1 MPYFTYDT
9 SVIVSKKL
17 TDLQRMPQSFLM
29 SAVVLLELMAG
40 ADDRS
45 IRKFWEGMF
54 SHYQK
59 RNLLIVPTVEDWLL
73 AAKILYLL
81 THSRKLQQK
90 GKLRR
95 LPPGISQRLALD
107 ALIAVSARRWKA
119 QVVTENWTD
128 FKAIQRY
135 CNTTIVRAAT
145 FFKR

>member
-9 SVIVSKKL
+9 SVIISREL
-17 TDLQRMPQSFLM
+17 PDLQSMPQSFLM
-29 SAVVLLELMAG
+29 SAVVLMELMAG
-40 ADDRS
+40 AKDRS
-45 IRKFWEGMF
+45 RQKIYEGLF
-54 SHYQK
+54 RYFQK
-59 RNLLIVPTVEDWLL
+59 RELLIVPTIEDWFVVG
-73 AAKILYLL
+73 KILYLL

-128 FKAIQRY
+128 FKSIQHY
-135 CNTTIVRAAT
+135 CNTTIIRATT
-145 FFKR
+145 FFKK